1 MRVAQDKE
9 LKQGL
14 NRRHILFIALGSAIG
29 TGLFY
34 GSAKAIQLAGP
45 SVILAYLLAGAA
57 VFIVM
62 RALGEMVLHQPL
74 PGSFAGYASHYMSPL
89 AGFLTGWTY
98 IIEMVLVC
106 IADVIAFSIYM
117 GLWFPDVPPWLWS
130 LGITLII
137 AGLNLCAVK
146 MFGEMEFWLSLIKV
160 VAICSMIAGGAWIIF
175 FGFTSTASDG
185 TAVRNAATGISN
197 LWSHGG
203 WFPNGLL
210 GFVSAFAVVMFAF
223 GGIEIIGLTAAEAQQ
238 PEKNIPRAINSVPS
252 RILIFYVGTMF
263 VLMSIYPW
271 NEITGASSP
280 LVQIFGSIGVS
291 SAAHVLNVVVITAAV
306 SAINSDLFGAARMM
320 YGLAKHKHAP
330 DALGVVSRT
339 GVPVVPVIVML
350 AAMLAGVLLHKLYPE
365 GLFFIVAAMAT
376 FATVWVWLM
385 ILLSHW
391 CMRRKM
397 LKEEVRGLKFPVPW
411 WPVAPATAIG
421 FLVLTIVLLGVNEAS
436 RPALYGGVLWVA
448 GMSFVYWKFVREKE
462 IPLTTLAEVDG
473 PPGVRR
479 HF

>member
-1 MRVAQDKE
+1 MSSTQDKE

-45 SVILAYLLAGAA
+45 SVMFAYLLAGAA
-57 VFIVM
+57 VFVVM
-62 RALGEMVLHQPL
+62 RALGEMILHKPL
-74 PGSFAGYASHYMSPL
+74 PGSFGGYASHYMNPL

-117 GLWFPDVPPWLWS
+117 GLWFPDVPPWIWS

-146 MFGEMEFWLSLIKV
+146 AFGEMEFWLSLIKV
-160 VAICSMIAGGAWIIF
+160 VAICSMIAGGAYIIF
-175 FGFTSTASDG
+175 FGFTSTDADG

-197 LWSHGG
+197 LWAHGG
-203 WFPNGLL
+203 WFPHGVL

-223 GGIEIIGLTAAEAQQ
+223 GGIEIIGLTAAEAQD
-238 PEKNIPRAINSVPS
+238 PEKSIPRAINSVPS

-263 VLMSIYPW
+263 VLMSVYPW

-320 YGLAKHKHAP
+320 YGLAKHRHAP
-330 DALGVVSRT
+330 DMLGTVSRA
-339 GVPVVPVIVML
+339 GVPVIPVVVML
-350 AAMLAGVLLHKLYPE
+350 VAMLTGVVLHRIYPE
-365 GLFFIVAAMAT
+365 GLFFVVAAMAT

-385 ILLSHW
+385 ILLSHY

-397 LKEEVRGLKFPVPW
+397 SKEEARALKFPVPW
-411 WPVAPATAIG
+411 WPVAPMAAIG
-421 FLVLTIVLLGVNEAS
+421 FLVFTIVLLGVNEAS
-436 RPALYGGVLWVA
+436 RPALYGGVAWIVGL
-448 GMSFVYWKFVREKE
+448 SIVYLRFVRGKE
-462 IPLTTLAEVDG
+462 IPLTTLAEVG
-473 PPGVRR
+473 GTKVRKQ
-479 HF
+479 F

>member
-1 MRVAQDKE
+1 MSNTQVKE

-45 SVILAYLLAGAA
+45 SVIFAYLLAGAA

-62 RALGEMVLHQPL
+62 RALGEMILHKPL
-74 PGSFAGYASHYMSPL
+74 AGSFGGYASHYMSPL
-89 AGFLTGWTY
+89 AGFVTGWTY

-117 GLWFPDVPPWLWS
+117 GLWFPDVPPWIWS

-175 FGFTSTASDG
+175 FGYTSTDSDG
-185 TAVRNAATGISN
+185 SAVRNAASGIAN

-203 WFPNGLL
+203 LFPNGLL

-223 GGIEIIGLTAAEAQQ
+223 GGIEIIGLTAAEAQH
-238 PEKNIPRAINSVPS
+238 PEKSLPRAINSVPS

-271 NEITGASSP
+271 SEITGASSP
-280 LVQIFGSIGVS
+280 LVQIFGSIGIS
-291 SAAHVLNVVVITAAV
+291 SAAQILNVVVIAAAV

-330 DALGVVSRT
+330 EALGSVSRS

-350 AAMLAGVLLHKLYPE
+350 AAMLAGVLLHRIYPE
-365 GLFFIVAAMAT
+365 GLFFVVAAMAT

-397 LKEEVRGLKFPVPW
+397 SREAARALRFPVPW
-411 WPVAPATAIG
+411 WPVAPAAAIG

-436 RPALYGGVLWVA
+436 RPALYGGAIWIIGLSLA
-448 GMSFVYWKFVREKE
+448 YWKFVKDRE
-462 IPLTTLAEVDG
+462 IPLTTLAEVG
-473 PPGVRR
+473 GSELRKQ
-479 HF
+479 F